1 MAKVKENY
9 EKKQK
14 RWFEDID
21 GTEEEKVEAFE
32 VASSYLYKLL
42 DYAEKDEVISEEELA
57 RERRIFSFAK
67 QGPRGAYLRWD
78 KRSKLTSADVIYML
92 TSTLPAEHIARK
104 FDMTGRKVRAIR
116 RGEAIEWYW
125 EYLFIRRL
133 MTMIRTRYKNSTK
146 PIVNRIGYK
155 LSKLK
160 DDQTYEVLLYSSSI
174 RTARK
179 LREDILTKELFT
191 KLTKNKTLDIY
202 YPVEQIDLL

>member
-1 MAKVKENY
+1 
-9 EKKQK
+9 
-14 RWFEDID
+14 
-21 GTEEEKVEAFE
+21 
-32 VASSYLYKLL
+32 
-42 DYAEKDEVISEEELA
+42 
-57 RERRIFSFAK
+57 
-67 QGPRGAYLRWD
+67 
-78 KRSKLTSADVIYML
+78 ML

-133 MTMIRTRYKNSTK
+133 MTMIRTRFKNRTK